1 VGWHCHD
8 TQGSADYE
16 AAANQHADQF
26 VLTTRTWSNSVYFDA
41 LDSTRDDDHRMSRDA
56 VVDELFARYAAE
68 VAAAPADHAMDYV
81 HAFAVIE
88 KV

>member
-1 VGWHCHD
+1 MFCAGAA
-8 TQGSADYE
+8 QGSDEYNV
-16 AAANQHADQF
+16 AAKQHAEQF

-41 LDSTRDDDHRMSRDA
+41 LDSTRDVDQHRMGRDA

-81 HAFAVIE
+81 HAFVVIE